1 MKVDSSCRNE
11 DDATPLHLDAECG
24 RLSVVKVLVEDYLC
38 DPGVR
43 DKGGV
48 TPADLA
54 KRKVHTQI
62 TSYLSSI
69 ERTVS
74 SELDCMLS
82 IVG

>member
-24 RLSVVKVLVEDYLC
+24 RLSVVKVLVEDLC

-43 DKGGV
+43 DKDGQ
-48 TPADLA
+48 TPAEVA
-54 KRKVHTQI
+54 KGEGHTQI
-62 TSYLSSI
+62 TFYLSSI
-69 ERTVS
+69 EKTVS